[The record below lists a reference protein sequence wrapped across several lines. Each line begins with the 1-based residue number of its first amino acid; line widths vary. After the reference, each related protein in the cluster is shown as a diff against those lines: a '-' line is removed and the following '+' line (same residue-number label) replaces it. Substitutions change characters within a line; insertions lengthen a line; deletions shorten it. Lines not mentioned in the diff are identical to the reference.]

1 MEVHSCPL
9 IPHHA
14 GDFGTCHVGSVPL
27 PVECR
32 TEHNHPVTCKISPSR
47 LPVASNEVVLFP
59 SPSMSRIKLS
69 TSSISMALPDCAWI
83 SRANNIGFHLPCPQL
98 ATCSASPPYSGL
110 CKGRSLSFP
119 LPLLEDPPMWSGS
132 PPSKAVFTALRVLW
146 LCAEAVFLA
155 HPLLG
160 ESSIPTRPGPGLPNF
175 LPPSNSPAPS
185 RDATTL

>member
-27 PVECR
+27 TVECR
-32 TEHNHPVTCKISPSR
+32 AEHNHPVTCKISPSR

-110 CKGRSLSFP
+110 CKAVKAGPFPSLSLCWKTP
-119 LPLLEDPPMWSGS
+119 LCGVALLP
-132 PPSKAVFTALRVLW
+132 VRL
-146 LCAEAVFLA
+146 
-155 HPLLG
+155 
-160 ESSIPTRPGPGLPNF
+160 SSQL
-175 LPPSNSPAPS
+175 
-185 RDATTL
+185 